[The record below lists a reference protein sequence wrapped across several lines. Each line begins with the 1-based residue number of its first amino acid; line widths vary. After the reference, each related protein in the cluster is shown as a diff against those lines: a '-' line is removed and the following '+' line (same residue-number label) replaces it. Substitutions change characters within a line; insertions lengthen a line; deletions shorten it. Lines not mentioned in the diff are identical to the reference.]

1 VWCGGLAHVV
11 LMLSTNGAER

>member
-1 VWCGGLAHVV
+1 MWCEGLAHVV